1 MGKMDRERYIRIQ
14 NGAEDL
20 TPEEVEDGWHFC
32 PDWDDM
38 LIHVDDDE
46 FQCCPCS
53 WMDKFRTPER
63 QAAYEKR
70 FEEWE
75 KSQKAMDRLSEL
87 DEELGLFDY
96 EPNRKDNSG
105 GTAE

>member
-1 MGKMDRERYIRIQ
+1 MSNMERERYIRIQ
-14 NGAEDL
+14 NGTEDL

-38 LIHVDDDE
+38 LIHPDDDE

-70 FEEWE
+70 LEEWE
-75 KSQKAMDRLSEL
+75 ARNAALDKLVEL
-87 DEELGLFDY
+87 DEELGLLD

>member
-1 MGKMDRERYIRIQ
+1 MKNMDRERYIRIQ
-14 NGAEDL
+14 NGTEDL

-38 LIHVDDDE
+38 LIHVDDDK

-75 KSQKAMDRLSEL
+75 ARNAALDRLVEL
-87 DEELGLFDY
+87 DEELGLLD

>member
-1 MGKMDRERYIRIQ
+1 MKNMDRERYIRIQ

-32 PDWDDM
+32 PEWDDM
-38 LIHVDDDE
+38 LIHADDDE

-53 WMDKFRTPER
+53 WMEKYRTPER

-70 FEEWE
+70 REEWE
-75 KSQKAMDRLSEL
+75 KSQEAMDILAQL
-87 DEELGLFDY
+87 DEDLGLND

>member
-14 NGAEDL
+14 DGAENL

-38 LIHVDDDE
+38 LIHPDDDE

-53 WMDKFRTPER
+53 WMEKYRTPER
-63 QAAYEKR
+63 QAAYEK
-70 FEEWE
+70 
-75 KSQKAMDRLSEL
+75 SQEAMNKLSEL

-96 EPNRKDNSG
+96 EPNRKDNSS
-105 GTAE
+105 GTAD

>member
-1 MGKMDRERYIRIQ
+1 MGNMERERYIRIQ
-14 NGAEDL
+14 NGTEDL

-53 WMDKFRTPER
+53 WMEKFRTPER

-70 FEEWE
+70 LEEWE
-75 KSQKAMDRLSEL
+75 ARNAALDRLVEL
-87 DEELGLFDY
+87 DEELGLLD
-96 EPNRKDNSG
+96 EPNRKDNPS
-105 GTAE
+105 GTAD

>member
-32 PDWDDM
+32 PEWDDM
-38 LIHVDDDE
+38 LIHADDDE

-53 WMDKFRTPER
+53 WMKKYRTPER

-70 FEEWE
+70 REEWE
-75 KSQKAMDRLSEL
+75 KSQEALDILAQL
-87 DEELGLFDY
+87 DEDLGLNN

>member
-1 MGKMDRERYIRIQ
+1 MSNMERERYIRIQ
-14 NGAEDL
+14 NGTEDL

-38 LIHVDDDE
+38 LIHPDDDE

-70 FEEWE
+70 LEEWE
-75 KSQKAMDRLSEL
+75 ARNAALDRLVEL
-87 DEELGLFDY
+87 DEELGLLN

-105 GTAE
+105 GTAD

>member
-1 MGKMDRERYIRIQ
+1 MSNMERERYIRIQ
-14 NGAEDL
+14 NGTEDL

-38 LIHVDDDE
+38 LIHPDDDE

-63 QAAYEKR
+63 KAAYEKR
-70 FEEWE
+70 LEEWE
-75 KSQKAMDRLSEL
+75 ARNAALDKLVEL
-87 DEELGLFDY
+87 DEELGLLD